1 MVEKND
7 KNSTFSPQDPINDFI
22 ECNKVADIAI
32 PLAVFAVPRDGP
44 EAVRVP
50 FRVALPAAAG
60 GEMGQRGT
68 LGGTDGLQTR
78 DELRRSANYRHYHTI
93 INHFYGGDSRVVSNS
108 GPPQYRG

>member
-1 MVEKND
+1 M
-7 KNSTFSPQDPINDFI
+7 DFI

-50 FRVALPAAAG
+50 LRIPLPAAAG

-68 LGGTDGLQTR
+68 LGGADGLQTR
-78 DELRRSANYRHYHTI
+78 DELRRA
-93 INHFYGGDSRVVSNS
+93 
-108 GPPQYRG
+108 